1 MWPLTV
7 AVSMSRSFYRFRYA
21 SLLSHGFEA
30 IAVAIS
36 TCNTVDLG
44 QINRAFGGGRAIG
57 WAATNRLQSMPGDL
71 GRDIDISVGTRMLA
85 PILGSLFQSSIL
97 VDVAN
102 VTNRMLP
109 TRSFVIQKLVGFIR
123 RVYTL

>member
-1 MWPLTV
+1 
-7 AVSMSRSFYRFRYA
+7 
-21 SLLSHGFEA
+21 
-30 IAVAIS
+30 
-36 TCNTVDLG
+36 
-44 QINRAFGGGRAIG
+44 
-57 WAATNRLQSMPGDL
+57 MPGDL